1 MAVIGMDI
9 GTTSICGVL
18 LDESGSRPLRVEKIN
33 HGFLD
38 GRIYTQDPAAIAATV
53 RSLVDRLWQENVTD
67 IGISCQMHGILLL
80 DREGKALSPLYT
92 WKNPFGNYP
101 RGQETYA
108 EYVRGITGGNE
119 ISGRGVVTALYL
131 QEQGQIPKDTA
142 WVCTIGDY
150 AALQLTKTALPRMN
164 VTMAESLGCF
174 DIQRGDFCRK
184 TLKNLGLNPDWFPR
198 VSREDQVLGTYRGA
212 GVHSALGDNQ
222 CSFLGSTWDFTGS
235 VLLNVGTGQQVSCY
249 APRYLPASGV
259 EVRSFFDLGYLY
271 VGVSQNGGKS
281 YERFVRLVEDV
292 VRQCT
297 GLEIDGY
304 EALDRLWQRHRRG
317 HGPLQVIPAIYGE
330 LEGLKPGTLQIGDI
344 REEQDFGDLLEGYV
358 RGMARELHRLYLA
371 IPEEIRREKTKFYGA
386 GSGIVKNRILRQLT
400 QEAFGIR
407 LLEEESP
414 EAAAS
419 GAAGYVRMM
428 KK

>member
-1 MAVIGMDI
+1 MAVIGIDI

-18 LDESGSRPLRVEKIN
+18 LDESGSRPLQVEKKT

-38 GRIYTQDPAAIAATV
+38 ASLFTQDPEEIAATV
-53 RSLVDRLWQENVTD
+53 RSLVDRLWRDDVTD
-67 IGISCQMHGILLL
+67 IGISCQMHGILLV
-80 DREGKALSPLYT
+80 DRRGKALSPLYT
-92 WKNPFGNYP
+92 WKNPFGNFL
-101 RGQETYA
+101 RGHETYA
-108 EYVRGITGGNE
+108 EYVRGVTGGGE

-131 QEQGQIPKDTA
+131 QEHGKIPAATA
-142 WVCTIGDY
+142 WICTIGDY
-150 AALQLTKTALPRMN
+150 AALHLTQTAQPRMN

-174 DIQRGDFCRK
+174 DTRAGDFRRQ
-184 TLKNLGLNPDWFPR
+184 TLKDLGLNPDWFPG
-198 VSREDQVLGTYRGA
+198 VSREDQVLGTYRSA
-212 GVHSALGDNQ
+212 DVHGALGDNQ
-222 CSFLGSTWDFTGS
+222 CSFLGSTSDFAGS

-249 APRYLPASGV
+249 ASRYLPAPGV
-259 EVRSFFDLGYLY
+259 EVRTFFDLGYLY

-281 YERFVRLVEDV
+281 YERFVRLVQDV
-292 VRQCT
+292 VLQCT
-297 GLEIDGY
+297 GLKIDGY
-304 EALDRLWQRHRRG
+304 TALDGLWQRRQEG
-317 HGPLQVIPAIYGE
+317 HSPLQVTPAIYGD
-330 LEGLKPGTLQIGDI
+330 LEGLKAGTLQIGDI
-344 REEQDFGDLLEGYV
+344 REDQDFGDLLEGYV

-400 QEAFGIR
+400 QEEFGTV
-407 LLEEESP
+407 LLEEESV